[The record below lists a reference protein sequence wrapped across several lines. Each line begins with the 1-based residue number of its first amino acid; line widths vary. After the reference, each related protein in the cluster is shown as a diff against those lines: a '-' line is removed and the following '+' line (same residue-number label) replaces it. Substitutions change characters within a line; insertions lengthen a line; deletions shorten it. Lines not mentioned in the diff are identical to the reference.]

1 MRDLTGG
8 WKVFAAI
15 LVGCWSIFLL
25 YTALT
30 IALHPLLQ
38 GGISLSFGLALVFL
52 LYPIGKVERT
62 EKSSAS
68 TKDKLLYGTLN
79 SPSWFDVFLLI
90 VAVIPCIYIMIY
102 WEKVARAVGRYEDY
116 QLVLGVILII
126 LLLEGTR
133 RALGKAIPILVLL
146 FLVYALVGDRIPGF
160 FGHAGYQAT
169 EICYQLYLMTDGIW
183 GMLTDLTS
191 RVIALFVI
199 YGPVLF
205 AVGVGKGFMDLA
217 RFTGGRVTGGAGQI
231 AVISSAFFGMLSGS
245 AVANVATTGSFTI
258 PTMKRVGYK
267 SELAGAIEASA
278 SSGGQITPPIM
289 GAGAFVMAE
298 FLNIPYLEVM
308 LAAVIPALV
317 YYAGVWAGIYVE
329 AKRYGLGKLP
339 PELIPKL
346 SEVFAPKQLVMV
358 FIPIGILLILL
369 LMYIPPQICAAWSLI
384 AAMALFMVAG
394 GRWSWKEAWQ
404 RIKIIADAYYRAVC
418 TALAWLMVMMSCVQM
433 AVTMI
438 SLTGFGVKI
447 SEIIMSLAG
456 VNIFLALI
464 ATMICAII
472 LGMGM
477 TTTAAYVI
485 AAAVLGPAL
494 EGLGLKPPLAGHLFI
509 FWYAIKS
516 GLTPPVCIA
525 CFTAAAIAGANW
537 LRLAWI
543 AIRLGIGGY
552 IMPFFFVFY
561 PVFLLKGSPLEI
573 IVMAALAILAMF
585 PLEAAVMGHFIKP
598 TTVLERVLFFA
609 GGLAVLHPSWAS
621 DLIGLA
627 LIGLGLL
634 SQKYVTLPIPLI
646 GKRPRSLSEG
656 GAGH

>member
-1 MRDLTGG
+1 MRELTGA
-8 WKVFAAI
+8 WKVIAA
-15 LVGCWSIFLL
+15 VMVACWSIFLV

-38 GGISLSFGLALVFL
+38 GGVSLTFGLALVFL
-52 LYPIGKVERT
+52 LYPLDNKRLSGQASSLK
-62 EKSSAS
+62 EKI
-68 TKDKLLYGTLN
+68 LYGTLH
-79 SPSWFDVFLLI
+79 SPSWLDVLFLFI
-90 VAVIPCIYIMIY
+90 AVIPCIYIMVY
-102 WEKVARAVGRYEDY
+102 WEEVARAVGRYEDY
-116 QLVLGVILII
+116 QLVFGAVLAV

-146 FLVYALVGDRIPGF
+146 FLAYALVGEHIPGF
-160 FGHAGYQAT
+160 FGHAGYHHT
-169 EICYQLYLMTDGIW
+169 EILYQLYLMTEGIW
-183 GMLTDLTS
+183 GLLTDLTS

-199 YGPVLF
+199 FGPVLF

-231 AVISSAFFGMLSGS
+231 SVISSAFFGMLSGS
-245 AVANVATTGSFTI
+245 SVANVATTGSFTI
-258 PTMKRVGYK
+258 PTMKKVGYR

-298 FLNIPYLEVM
+298 FLNIPYLTVM

-339 PELIPKL
+339 LELIPKF
-346 SEVFAPKQLVMV
+346 SEVFALKQVVMV
-358 FIPIGILLILL
+358 FIPIGLLLILL

-384 AAMALFMVAG
+384 VAMVLFMMIG
-394 GRWSWKEAWQ
+394 GPLGSKAAWE
-404 RIKIIADAYYRAVC
+404 RIKIITAAYYRAIC

-464 ATMICAII
+464 ATMVCAII

-494 EGLGLKPPLAGHLFI
+494 EGLGLPPLAGHLFI
-509 FWYAIKS
+509 FWFAIKS

-537 LRLAWI
+537 IRLAWI

-552 IMPFFFVFY
+552 IMPFFFVFF
-561 PVFLLKGSPLEI
+561 PVFLMKGTPFDVI
-573 IVMAALAILAMF
+573 THAGLAILAMF

-598 TTVLERVLFFA
+598 TTILERFLFFA
-609 GGLAVLHPSWAS
+609 GGLAILDPSWTT

-627 LIGLGLL
+627 LIGFGLL
-634 SQKYVTLPIPLI
+634 SQKFMVLPIPLI
-646 GKRPRSLSEG
+646 GRRAASLSEG
-656 GAGH
+656 GPER

>member
-1 MRDLTGG
+1 MRELTGG
-8 WKVFAAI
+8 WKIFASVLI
-15 LVGCWSIFLL
+15 GCWSIFLV

-38 GGISLSFGLALVFL
+38 GGVSLTFGLALVFL
-52 LYPIGKVERT
+52 LYPLDKKGLSAEASSPK
-62 EKSSAS
+62 EKI
-68 TKDKLLYGTLN
+68 LYGTLH
-79 SPSWFDVFLLI
+79 SPSWLDILFLI
-90 VAVIPCIYIMIY
+90 IAVIPCVYIMIY
-102 WEKVARAVGRYEDY
+102 WEEVARAVGRYENY
-116 QLVLGVILII
+116 QLVLGVVLII
-126 LLLEGTR
+126 LLMEGTR

-160 FGHAGYQAT
+160 FGHAGYHYT
-169 EICYQLYLMTDGIW
+169 EIFYQLYLMTEGIW
-183 GMLTDLTS
+183 GLLTDLTS

-199 YGPVLF
+199 FGPVLF

-217 RFTGGRVTGGAGQI
+217 RFTGGRMTGGAGQI
-231 AVISSAFFGMLSGS
+231 AVVSSAFFGMLSGS
-245 AVANVATTGSFTI
+245 SVANVATTGSFTI
-258 PTMKRVGYK
+258 PTMKKVGYK
-267 SELAGAIEASA
+267 NELAGAIEATA

-298 FLNIPYLEVM
+298 FLNIPYLTVM
-308 LAAVIPALV
+308 FGAVIPALV

-339 PELIPKL
+339 PELIPKF
-346 SEVFAPKQLVMV
+346 SEVFAPKQVVMV
-358 FIPIGILLILL
+358 FIPIGLLLILL

-384 AAMALFMVAG
+384 AAMVLFMIIG
-394 GRWSWKEAWQ
+394 GPMTPKAAWE
-404 RIKIIADAYYRAVC
+404 RIKIIAEAYYRGISA
-418 TALAWLMVMMSCVQM
+418 ALAWLMVMMSCVQM

-464 ATMICAII
+464 ATMVCAII

-494 EGLGLKPPLAGHLFI
+494 EGLGLPPLAGHLFI
-509 FWYAIKS
+509 FWFAIKS

-537 LRLAWI
+537 VRLAWI

-561 PVFLLKGSPLEI
+561 PVFLMQGSPFEI
-573 IVMAALAILAMF
+573 IMMAVLAILAMF

-598 TTVLERVLFFA
+598 TTILERVIFFA
-609 GGLAVLHPSWAS
+609 GGLAVLHPSWTS

-634 SQKYVTLPIPLI
+634 SQKYITLPIPLI
-646 GKRPRSLSEG
+646 GKRPASLSERG
-656 GAGH
+656 LEH